1 MSIHVCKCDYNGRL
15 EYHLR
20 YPGMPEE
27 AAQELADKING
38 GALSTKPQRTF
49 EVTGNDWPRVYS
61 VDEMQAFFQSRLPA
75 IREAAHGLG
84 YAIGV
89 HGSERRDFDLM
100 AMQWR
105 DSPATIEELAHAVAR
120 AACGITR
127 EGEYEWESKPAG
139 RRAVSI
145 PICWPEWKDFKTLS
159 LGHIDLSVIDP
170 YPETT
175 KTRQQRT

>member
-1 MSIHVCKCDYNGRL
+1 MSIHVCKCDYNGSL

-27 AAQELADKING
+27 AAQELADKINA
-38 GALSTKPQRTF
+38 GALENVKTVF
-49 EVTGNDWPRVYS
+49 EVPEDSWPKVHS
-61 VDEMQAFFQSRLPA
+61 VEELRNFFRSRLPA
-75 IREAAHGLG
+75 IREAARALG

-105 DSPATIEELAHAVAR
+105 DDPAPIEEFAHAIAR

-127 EGEYEWESKPAG
+127 SGKYDWTIKPAG
-139 RRAVSI
+139 RKAVSL
-145 PICWPEWKDFKTLS
+145 PICWPEWGDHKTPS

-170 YPETT
+170 YPEAT
-175 KTRQQRT
+175 